1 MPETPLTSVLEG
13 VVSRSDLADLALL
26 AWALAAS
33 GAALILLRDLNAAN
47 ARFDEFIRELH
58 RFNSHDE
65 GDHDAP

>member
-65 GDHDAP
+65 GDHDAT

>member
-1 MPETPLTSVLEG
+1 MQNAPLHSVLNG
-13 VVSRSDLADLALL
+13 VVSRSDLADLTLL

-47 ARFDEFIRELH
+47 ARFDDFIRELH

-65 GDHDAP
+65 GDHDAR